1 MTAGRPRQVDARTL
15 SGLAH
20 HFYWELRNLDEG
32 LFKTAV
38 DQERREQLLRKSK
51 EISLLTD
58 ASLVGLMRAADRQI
72 QSGLLPADRREDWI
86 RENREEIEHG
96 RHFTASN
103 TAMLLSQK
111 SVRIREDPVGHCRVI
126 ESNHAR

>member
-1 MTAGRPRQVDARTL
+1 M
-15 SGLAH
+15 
-20 HFYWELRNLDEG
+20 
-32 LFKTAV
+32 V

-96 RHFTASN
+96 RHFAASN
-103 TAMLLSQK
+103 TAVLLSQK
-111 SVRIREDPVGHCRVI
+111 SVRIREDPWVI
-126 ESNHAR
+126 AALLKATTPDKIQKSAVKRSFLWKEQVVPAMSEK